1 MGKLQTRAIA
11 VLAFIGI
18 ASLFGVQANTADIL
32 SSLRWKKRVLV
43 VSALRPDNPALMR
56 QRQIFTDAQQAMAER
71 DVVLVEA
78 VGNTDTAQEIRKT
91 LSIAPG
97 EFWVLLVGKD
107 GHVALSYQTELS
119 ASHLSQVIDA
129 MPMRRNEMRLK
140 DR

>member
-1 MGKLQTRAIA
+1 MGKVQTCAIA
-11 VLAFIGI
+11 ILAFIGI
-18 ASLFGVQANTADIL
+18 ASFYGAKANASDLL

-43 VSALRPDNPALMR
+43 VSALNPDNLRLIR
-56 QRQIFTDAQQAMAER
+56 QRQIFADAQKPMTER
-71 DVVLVEA
+71 DVILVEA

-107 GHVALSYQTELS
+107 GHVALSSQTELS